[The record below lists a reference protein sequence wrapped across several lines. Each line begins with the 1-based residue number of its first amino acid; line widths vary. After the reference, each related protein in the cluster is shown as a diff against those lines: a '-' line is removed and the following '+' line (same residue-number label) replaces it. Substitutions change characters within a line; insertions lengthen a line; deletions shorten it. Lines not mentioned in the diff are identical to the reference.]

1 MMNKPG
7 ATGLKRLVNAT
18 QYSIKGLK
26 AAFKNEEAFRQEVF
40 LLPIILILAIWLS
53 KTGLEFALLFGSY
66 WFVLMAELVNS
77 GIEAVVDR
85 IGLEKHPLSG
95 QAKDIGS
102 AIVMLAMV
110 LTVVTWISVIVF
122 R

>member
-7 ATGLKRLVNAT
+7 ATGFKRLMNAT
-18 QYSIKGLK
+18 KYSLQGMK
-26 AAFKNEEAFRQEVF
+26 AAYRNEEAFRLEVYG
-40 LLPIILILAIWLS
+40 LPIALVLAFCWS
-53 KTGLEFALLFGSY
+53 HTGLEFALLFGSY
-66 WFVLMAELVNS
+66 WLILIAELINS

-85 IGLEKHPLSG
+85 IGPEKHPLSG

-102 AIVMLAMV
+102 AIVMLAMI
-110 LTVVTWISVIVF
+110 LTAVTWIAVIVF

>member
-7 ATGLKRLVNAT
+7 ATGLKRLVNAS

-26 AAFKNEEAFRQEVF
+26 AAFKHEEAFRQEVF
-40 LLPIILILAIWLS
+40 LLPIILVLAVWLS
-53 KTGLEFALLFGSY
+53 ETGLEFALLFGSY
-66 WFVLMAELVNS
+66 WLVLMAELINS

-110 LTVVTWISVIVF
+110 LTVMTWISVIVF

>member
-7 ATGLKRLVNAT
+7 AKGLKRLVNAT

-26 AAFKNEEAFRQEVF
+26 AAFKNEEAFRQEVY
-40 LLPIILILAIWLS
+40 LLPIILVLAICLS
-53 KTGLEFALLFGSY
+53 KTGIEFALLFGSY
-66 WFVLMAELVNS
+66 WLVLMAELVNS

-110 LTVVTWISVIVF
+110 LTVVTWVSVTVF

>member
-26 AAFKNEEAFRQEVF
+26 AAFKNEEAFRQELF
-40 LLPIILILAIWLS
+40 LLPIILVLAIWLS

-66 WFVLMAELVNS
+66 WLVLMAELVNS

-85 IGLEKHPLSG
+85 ISLEKHPLSG

-110 LTVVTWISVIVF
+110 LTVVTWVSVIVF

>member
-7 ATGLKRLVNAT
+7 ATGLRRLVNAT

-26 AAFKNEEAFRQEVF
+26 AAFKYEEAFRQELL
-40 LLPIILILAIWLS
+40 LLPVILILAVWLS
-53 KTGLEFALLFGSY
+53 KSGLEFALLFGSY
-66 WFVLMAELVNS
+66 WLVLIVELINS

-85 IGLEKHPLSG
+85 IGPEHHPLSG

-102 AIVMLAMV
+102 AIVMLAMS
-110 LTVVTWISVIVF
+110 LTFVTWIAVIVF

>member
-40 LLPIILILAIWLS
+40 LLPIILALAIWVS

-66 WFVLMAELVNS
+66 WLVLMAELVNS

>member
-7 ATGLKRLVNAT
+7 VTGLKRLINAAK
-18 QYSIKGLK
+18 YSIQGLK
-26 AAFKNEEAFRQEVF
+26 AAYRNEEAFRLEIY
-40 LLPIILILAIWLS
+40 LLPIITVLAVCFS
-53 KTGLEFALLFGSY
+53 RTGLEFALLFSSY
-66 WFVLMAELVNS
+66 WLILIAELINS

-85 IGLEKHPLSG
+85 IGSENHPLSG

-102 AIVMLAMV
+102 AIVMLAAI
-110 LTVVTWISVIVF
+110 LTVVTWLSVIVF

>member
-18 QYSIKGLK
+18 QYSVQGLK

-40 LLPIILILAIWLS
+40 VLPIILALAIGLS

-66 WFVLMAELVNS
+66 WLVLMAELVNS

-85 IGLEKHPLSG
+85 ISLEKHPLSG

-110 LTVVTWISVIVF
+110 LTVVTWFSVIVF

>member
-26 AAFKNEEAFRQEVF
+26 AAFKNEEAFRQELF
-40 LLPIILILAIWLS
+40 LLPIILVLAIWLS

-66 WFVLMAELVNS
+66 WLVLMAELVNS

>member
-7 ATGLKRLVNAT
+7 ATGLKRLVDAT

-26 AAFKNEEAFRQEVF
+26 ATFKNEEAFRQELF
-40 LLPIILILAIWLS
+40 LLPIILVLAIWLS

-66 WFVLMAELVNS
+66 WLVLMAELVNS
-77 GIEAVVDR
+77 GIEAIVDR

>member
-7 ATGLKRLVNAT
+7 ATGLKRLMNAT

-26 AAFKNEEAFRQEVF
+26 AAFKHEEAFRQEVY
-40 LLPIILILAIWLS
+40 LLPIMFGLAIWLS

-66 WFVLMAELVNS
+66 WLVLMAELVNS

-85 IGLEKHPLSG
+85 IGLEEHPLSG

-110 LTVVTWISVIVF
+110 LTVVTWVSVIVF

>member
-26 AAFKNEEAFRQEVF
+26 AAFKNEEAFRQELF
-40 LLPIILILAIWLS
+40 LLPIILVLAIVLS

-66 WFVLMAELVNS
+66 WMILMAELINS

-85 IGLEKHPLSG
+85 ISLDNHPLSG

-102 AIVMLAMV
+102 AIVMLAMI
-110 LTVVTWISVIVF
+110 LTVVTWFSVIVF

>member
-1 MMNKPG
+1 MMNKPD
-7 ATGLKRLVNAT
+7 ATGLKRLMNAT

-26 AAFKNEEAFRQEVF
+26 AAFKYEEAFRQEVY
-40 LLPIILILAIWLS
+40 LLPIILVLAMWLS

-66 WFVLMAELVNS
+66 WLVLMAELVNS

-110 LTVVTWISVIVF
+110 LTFVTWFSVIVF